1 MPSERPGSSVKPA
14 GTGGELR
21 GVGRDG
27 REALSQ
33 LLDGLVTTISDLA
46 PSDSMTEI
54 AVAFRA
60 VGATVGDVAAAAVSA
75 VIEQRETHAL
85 HTHRIDLDGW
95 LATDDG
101 IRVWGFLTGVPDAAL
116 PSNDRGDVVG
126 APTVTSGSAGI
137 TIVIALGDPGE
148 SGEVMA
154 K

>member
-14 GTGGELR
+14 GMGGELR

-33 LLDGLVTTISDLA
+33 LLDGLVTTTGDLA

-60 VGATVGDVAAAAVSA
+60 AGATVGEVAAAAVSA
-75 VIEQRETHAL
+75 VIEQQETHAL

-95 LATDDG
+95 MTTDDG
-101 IRVWGFLTGVPDAAL
+101 IRIWGFLTGVPDAAS
-116 PSNDRGDVVG
+116 PSENRGDVVG
-126 APTVTSGSAGI
+126 TPTVTSGPAGV
-137 TIVIALGDPGE
+137 TFVVALGE
-148 SGEVMA
+148 IMTR
-154 K
+154 

>member
-14 GTGGELR
+14 STGGELR

-33 LLDGLVTTISDLA
+33 LLDGLVTTGNLA
-46 PSDSMTEI
+46 PSHSTTEI

-60 VGATVGDVAAAAVSA
+60 AGATIGDVAAAAVSA

-126 APTVTSGSAGI
+126 APTVTSGPAGI